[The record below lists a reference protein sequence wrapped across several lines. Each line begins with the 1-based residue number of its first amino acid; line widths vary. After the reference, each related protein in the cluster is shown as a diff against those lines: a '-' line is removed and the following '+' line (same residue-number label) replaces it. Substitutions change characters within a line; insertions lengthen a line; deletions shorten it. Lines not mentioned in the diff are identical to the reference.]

1 MKLTFEDIEDFDDFK
16 QWFAKEADNYS
27 ALEKR
32 YEGLL
37 KHSKELEAENY
48 ELEMK
53 NRRMGESLQL
63 ARGEAERYAKEFHEL
78 KNATAENS
86 DE

>member
-1 MKLTFEDIEDFDDFK
+1 MKLTFEDIEDFGDFE
-16 QWFAKEADNYS
+16 QWLKNKSDNYN

-48 ELEMK
+48 ELQME
-53 NRRMGESLQL
+53 NRRLEEKVLQ
-63 ARGEAERYAKEFHEL
+63 AKEEANGFAKKYREL

>member
-1 MKLTFEDIEDFDDFK
+1 MKLTFDNIEDFDDFK
-16 QWFAKEADNYS
+16 KWFASEANNYN

-48 ELEMK
+48 ELQME
-53 NRRMGESLQL
+53 NRRLEEKVLQVKE
-63 ARGEAERYAKEFHEL
+63 EANGFAKKYREL

>member
-1 MKLTFEDIEDFDDFK
+1 MKLTFEDIKDFNDFER
-16 QWFAKEADNYS
+16 WVMAKSDNYNV
-27 ALEKR
+27 LEKR

-78 KNATAENS
+78 KKATAENS

>member
-1 MKLTFEDIEDFDDFK
+1 MKLTFEDIKDFNDFER
-16 QWFAKEADNYS
+16 WVMAKSDNYNV
-27 ALEKR
+27 LEKR

-48 ELEMK
+48 ELQME
-53 NRRMGESLQL
+53 NRRLEEMFENTSLQL
-63 ARGEAERYAKEFHEL
+63 NDALVRQE

>member
-1 MKLTFEDIEDFDDFK
+1 MKLTFEDIKDFDDFER
-16 QWFAKEADNYS
+16 WVMAKSNNYN
-27 ALEKR
+27 ALEKQ

-48 ELEMK
+48 ELQMENMK
-53 NRRMGESLQL
+53 LKSELEQ
-63 ARGEAERYAKEFHEL
+63 RYTVSDMDLSGVEI
-78 KNATAENS
+78 KNATATNS

>member
-1 MKLTFEDIEDFDDFK
+1 MKLTFEDIKDFNDFER
-16 QWFAKEADNYS
+16 WVMAKSDNYNV
-27 ALEKR
+27 LEKR

-48 ELEMK
+48 ELQME
-53 NRRMGESLQL
+53 NRRRENEK
-63 ARGEAERYAKEFHEL
+63 EALLNKVQDLEEQI